1 MLPDNQV
8 THHIV
13 KPPMLIDEVSSTE
26 YYIGV
31 SRNSS
36 DVTTPYWRIQ
46 KIWKIG
52 SVWNFGYPNSDQG
65 FKYQWSNRYSYTYT
79 Q

>member
-1 MLPDNQV
+1 MELLPNDL
-8 THHIV
+8 TLHYRV

-31 SRNSS
+31 SRNGS
-36 DVTTPYWRIQ
+36 DTSKSFWRIQ

-52 SVWNFGYPNSDQG
+52 NIWNFGYPDGDQD
-65 FKYQWSNRYSYTYT
+65 FK
-79 Q
+79 